1 MCLEKVKTMSLFRDF
16 AINIAK
22 NLVEVFRLAMAYREA
37 VKIKAGEAASQGDV
51 VEEIKVDRGQVT
63 SEYEEAKREYS

>member
-1 MCLEKVKTMSLFRDF
+1 MSVFRDF
-16 AINIAK
+16 AINLTK

-37 VKIKAGEAASQGDV
+37 VKVKAGEAASQGDM